1 MWLGEPDPA
10 LELHAVDQS
19 CRSDH
24 VTKKPEKTSM
34 TFTHGLIAFRSV
46 IAGLSPALLV
56 VGCGH
61 KAPPPERSPIQVEV
75 VRASADTRGRTF
87 SVTGEVR
94 AKVESDVSFR
104 VSGKVIERSVDVGDE
119 VRPGTVVAR
128 LDPTQ
133 QRVDVQVSQAAV
145 RSAEAALQLARVEF
159 GREKALLAEGATT
172 QAAYDKGEQM
182 FHSAESTL
190 AAARAKLGIARDTQS
205 YTELTA
211 GRAGVITAR
220 FVEVG
225 QVAQA
230 GATAFTLAESGPRD
244 AVFRVQEGAARG
256 LEGQHMELSLADDP
270 SVRARGAVREISPIV
285 DEATGT
291 VAIRV
296 TIEDA
301 PPRMTLRAPIVASLA
316 LAPERTFALPAA
328 ALTSDQGRPA
338 VWVVD
343 PATMT
348 VSARPVAIAAHTA
361 RTVIVR
367 DGVVDGDLVVASGAN
382 RLRAS
387 EPVSLN
393 GSRS

>member
-1 MWLGEPDPA
+1 MSSQNLTTVLRTA
-10 LELHAVDQS
+10 
-19 CRSDH
+19 
-24 VTKKPEKTSM
+24 
-34 TFTHGLIAFRSV
+34 
-46 IAGLSPALLV
+46 IAGLCPTLLV
-56 VGCGH
+56 VACGH
-61 KAPPPERSPIQVEV
+61 GAAPPERPPVQVEV

-94 AKVESDVSFR
+94 AKIESDVSFR
-104 VSGKVIERSVDVGDE
+104 ISGKVIERRVDVGAE

-128 LDPTQ
+128 LDSTQ
-133 QRVDVQVSQAAV
+133 QLADVQVTQAAV

-159 GREKALLAEGATT
+159 EREKALLPEDATT
-172 QAAYDKGEQM
+172 QAAYDKAEQT

-190 AAARAKLGIARDTQS
+190 AAARANLGIARDTLS
-205 YTELTA
+205 FTELTA
-211 GRAGVITAR
+211 GRAGVITSR
-220 FVEVG
+220 NFEVG

-230 GATAFTLAESGPRD
+230 GKTAFTLAESGPRD
-244 AVFRVQEGAARG
+244 AVFRLQEAAARG
-256 LEGQHMELSLADDP
+256 LEGRHLDLALADDP
-270 SVRARGAVREISPIV
+270 RVRARGTVREISPIV

-291 VAIRV
+291 VAVKV

-301 PPRMTLRAPIVASLA
+301 PPQMTLRAPIVGSLA

-328 ALTSDQGRPA
+328 ALTSDRGRPA
-338 VWVVD
+338 IWVVD

-348 VSARPVAIAAHTA
+348 VSTRPVAIAAHTA

-367 DGVVDGDLVVASGAN
+367 GGVKDGELVVARGAN

-387 EPVSLN
+387 QPVSLAH